1 MKNTRLKKCNK
12 KTVASKETKYKGRC
26 KVRDKKIA
34 LRLSV
39 YSFWLMKN
47 TRLKKCNKKTVA
59 SKERKYKI
67 EDVRCEEQFDR

>member
-1 MKNTRLKKCNK
+1 
-12 KTVASKETKYKGRC
+12 
-26 KVRDKKIA
+26 
-34 LRLSV
+34 
-39 YSFWLMKN
+39 MKN